1 MLCRIWYPPSSKRNP
16 SHPPKAAPAGGPVA
30 VAVAAVKASSGNS
43 CSLLSLI
50 LPLLWVHEAKNN
62 VPSYFAL
69 SVVTTRGRQRTAFP
83 PLRRSGNLPVQIHS
97 QNQIPS
103 RLLLLMEH
111 AKDDFDVNDYSE
123 EDEKEQLRK
132 TKVDGVMVSWNNL
145 RYKCPESGRGTRE
158 ETASK
163 KLQHKANN
171 SDFFF

>member
-30 VAVAAVKASSGNS
+30 VAVAAWQLLFIAVSDPAAAVTALWPASM
-43 CSLLSLI
+43 I
-50 LPLLWVHEAKNN
+50 
-62 VPSYFAL
+62 VPA
-69 SVVTTRGRQRTAFP
+69 
-83 PLRRSGNLPVQIHS
+83 IHH
-97 QNQIPS
+97 NQ
-103 RLLLLMEH
+103 MEH